1 MEKDENTSE
10 LDIIKELGESGKV
23 ELDQPEDLE
32 DPNAPNIPGAAD
44 QPAKTGNHFICQF
57 RKKNRKKS
65 TQNLKFIFSLVYVP
79 FFINSV

>member
-32 DPNAPNIPGAAD
+32 DPNIPGAAD
-44 QPAKTGNHFICQF
+44 QPAKIGNHFICQF
-57 RKKNRKKS
+57 RKKIEKVDS
-65 TQNLKFIFSLVYVP
+65 EFEVHF
-79 FFINSV
+79 

>member
-32 DPNAPNIPGAAD
+32 DPTANNIPGAAD
-44 QPAKTGNHFICQF
+44 QPAQTGNQFILSF
-57 RKKNRKKS
+57 
-65 TQNLKFIFSLVYVP
+65 
-79 FFINSV
+79 

>member
-1 MEKDENTSE
+1 LEKDENTSE

-32 DPNAPNIPGAAD
+32 DPNIPGAAD

-57 RKKNRKKS
+57 RKKIEKVDS
-65 TQNLKFIFSLVYVP
+65 EFEVHF
-79 FFINSV
+79 

>member
-44 QPAKTGNHFICQF
+44 QPAKTGNHFIRQF
-57 RKKNRKKS
+57 RKKIEKVDS
-65 TQNLKFIFSLVYVP
+65 EFEVHF
-79 FFINSV
+79 